1 MGYNIGDKIVIKEDL
16 KFKSND
22 VTPSMKQYAGKIAE
36 IINKQYDNFNNEI
49 VYQLKIEDT
58 ESPFN
63 WYEEMFEPYEV
74 TKIVFKTDGGSNT
87 LKIEKG
93 NIHPQKVR
101 GFEIVSDE
109 FRMHPN
115 VDINLPKRNDKGSAG
130 YDLRVPCEVIIP
142 PHSHSDLIFTDIC
155 AYMNEDEVLKLFV
168 RSSIGCKKGLILAN
182 GTGIIDSSYYPRN
195 IGVKFYNTTDK
206 EVRLEENERVCQ
218 CIFEKYLII
227 DDDVCMNE
235 NRQGGFGSSNK

>member
-1 MGYNIGDKIVIKEDL
+1 MKYNIGDKIVIKEDL
-16 KFKSND
+16 KFKNYD
-22 VTPSMKQYAGKIAE
+22 VVPSMTQYCNKTAK
-36 IINKQYDNFNNEI
+36 IINKQYNSFNKEF
-49 VYQLKIEDT
+49 VYQIDLDCGI
-58 ESPFN
+58 FN

-74 TKIVFKTDGGSNT
+74 AKIVFKTDGGSNT

-93 NIHPQKVR
+93 NIHLQKIR
-101 GFEIVSDE
+101 GFEVVSDE

-115 VDINLPKRNDKGSAG
+115 VNINLPKRNDKGSAG